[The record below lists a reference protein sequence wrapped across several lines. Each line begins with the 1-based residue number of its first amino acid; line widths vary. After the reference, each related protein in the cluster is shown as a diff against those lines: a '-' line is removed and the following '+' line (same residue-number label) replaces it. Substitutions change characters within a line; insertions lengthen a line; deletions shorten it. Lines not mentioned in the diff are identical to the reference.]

1 MNIDGVFKTEL
12 SIIPTQGGNV
22 LHGFKNLSS
31 PDIID
36 IKEVYFST
44 IDFQQVRGWKMHT
57 KMTLN
62 LIVPIGKIRISLIQD
77 SALNQGK
84 FIKHEEILSQDPYFR
99 LTIPPGIWFSFEG
112 VASGQNLICNIADRA
127 HDPDEIKR
135 KDINFFS

>member
-22 LHGFKNLSS
+22 LHAYKNLSS
-31 PDIID
+31 LDFIK

-44 IDFQQVRGWKMHT
+44 IKFQQVRGWKMHT

-62 LIVPIGKIRISLIQD
+62 LIVPVGKIRISLIQD
-77 SALNQGK
+77 KAFNQDK
-84 FIKHEEILSQDPYFR
+84 FSKHEEILSQDPYFR

-112 VASGQNLICNIADRA
+112 LASGQSLICNIADHA
-127 HDPDEIKR
+127 HDPDEVKR
-135 KDINFFS
+135 KDINFFN